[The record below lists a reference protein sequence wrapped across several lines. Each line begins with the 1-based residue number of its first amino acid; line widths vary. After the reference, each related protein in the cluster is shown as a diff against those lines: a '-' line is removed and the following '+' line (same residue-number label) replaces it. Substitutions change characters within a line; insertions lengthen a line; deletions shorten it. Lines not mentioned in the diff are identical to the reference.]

1 MITYF
6 NKELKSL
13 KDLFPSESTNSIF
26 NKLYTYCVEKK
37 NDSIKITKEVEE
49 INIIC

>member
-13 KDLFPSESTNSIF
+13 KDLFPSESTNTIF

-37 NDSIKITKEVEE
+37 NDSIKINLVIEVVRS
-49 INIIC
+49 CS